1 MQYIE
6 APQVYEGHETSLFL
20 AGGITGCPDW
30 QSTMLAQ
37 LSDLPLVIFNPRRAH
52 FSQEEEAARE
62 QILWEYTY
70 LRKASAIAFWF
81 PQETLCPITLYEFG
95 SWSMTTKKLFPGVHP
110 HYQRIQDLRVQT
122 ALVRPDLSFVESL
135 TELLQ
140 EIRSWAQTVFS

>member
-6 APQVYEGHETSLFL
+6 APRAYEGHETSLFL
-20 AGGITGCPDW
+20 AGGITDCPDW
-30 QSTMLAQ
+30 QSIMLTQ
-37 LSDLPLVIFNPRRAH
+37 LSDLRLVVFNPRRAH
-52 FSQEEEAARE
+52 FPQGEEAARE

-95 SWSMTTKKLFPGVHP
+95 AWSMTTKKLFPGAHP
-110 HYQRIQDLRVQT
+110 DYQRIQDLRIQT
-122 ALVRPDLSFVESL
+122 ALARPDLSLTESL

-140 EIRSWAQTVFS
+140 EIRSWAQTASS